1 MRLATGVQVEEI
13 RRRRPCVVT
22 TQGREM
28 NVSLT
33 TWALLLGFV
42 FAMLILDLFLHRGHQ
57 EIKFKEAAIWSSIW
71 VACGLGVGAVI
82 WAQYGSEFGLQY
94 LSGYVIEKSLA
105 IDNVFVWGLLFAAFA
120 VPKRYQHR
128 VLFLGVIGALAMRS
142 VMILAGSALIK
153 EFAWILYIFGA
164 FLLYTGIKMFRQ
176 RNEHFDLNKS
186 KFYNW
191 IKNKL
196 RLTDKIEDESFTKTI
211 NGVRYFTP
219 LFLVLIM
226 VEFMDLVFAVD
237 SIPAIFAVTE
247 EPFLVFASNA
257 LAILG
262 LRSMY
267 FLIADLMDRFKYLK
281 EGLSIILVWVGL
293 KMIVSHAFFKIPT
306 WVSLTVI
313 TSIITISIIASF
325 RKVAQ
330 NVK

>member
-1 MRLATGVQVEEI
+1 
-13 RRRRPCVVT
+13 
-22 TQGREM
+22 M

-33 TWALLLGFV
+33 TWSLLIGFV
-42 FAMLILDLFLHRGHQ
+42 LAMLLVDLFLHRSHN

-71 VACGLGVGAVI
+71 VACGLGVGGVI
-82 WAQYGSEFGLQY
+82 WSQYGSEYGLQY

-128 VLFLGVIGALAMRS
+128 VLFLGVVGALVMRS
-142 VMILAGSALIK
+142 IMIIGGSAAIK
-153 EFAWILYIFGA
+153 EFSWILYIFGA
-164 FLLYTGIKMFRQ
+164 FLIYTGFKMFIQ
-176 RNEHFDLNKS
+176 RNEHFNLDKS
-186 KFYNW
+186 KVYQW
-191 IKNKL
+191 LRAKL
-196 RLTDKIEDESFTKTI
+196 RMTDSIEDESFTKRI

-237 SIPAIFAVTE
+237 SIPAIFAVTD

-267 FLIADLMDRFKYLK
+267 FLIADLMDKFKYLK
-281 EGLSIILVWVGL
+281 EGLSVILVWVGA
-293 KMIVSHAFFKIPT
+293 KMIISHALFKIPT
-306 WVSLTVI
+306 WLSLAVI
-313 TSIITISIIASF
+313 IAVLAISIIASF
-325 RKVAQ
+325 RKVDS

>member
-1 MRLATGVQVEEI
+1 
-13 RRRRPCVVT
+13 
-22 TQGREM
+22 M

-33 TWALLLGFV
+33 TWSLLIGFV
-42 FAMLILDLFLHRGHQ
+42 LAMLLIDLFLHRSHN

-71 VACGLGVGAVI
+71 VACGLGVGGVI
-82 WAQYGSEFGLQY
+82 WSQYGSEYGLQY

-128 VLFLGVIGALAMRS
+128 VLFLGVVGALVMRS
-142 VMILAGSALIK
+142 IMIIGGSAAIK
-153 EFAWILYIFGA
+153 EFSWILYIFGA
-164 FLLYTGIKMFRQ
+164 FLIYTGFKMFIQ
-176 RNEHFDLNKS
+176 RNEHFNLDKS
-186 KFYNW
+186 KVYQW
-191 IKNKL
+191 LRAKL
-196 RLTDKIEDESFTKTI
+196 RMTDSIEDESFTKRI

-237 SIPAIFAVTE
+237 SIPAIFAVTD

-267 FLIADLMDRFKYLK
+267 FLIADLMDKFKYLK
-281 EGLSIILVWVGL
+281 EGLSVILVWVGA
-293 KMIVSHAFFKIPT
+293 KMIISHALFKIPT
-306 WVSLTVI
+306 WLSLVVI
-313 TSIITISIIASF
+313 IAVLAISIIASF
-325 RKVAQ
+325 RKVDS

>member
-1 MRLATGVQVEEI
+1 
-13 RRRRPCVVT
+13 
-22 TQGREM
+22 M
-28 NVSLT
+28 NVSIT
-33 TWALLLGFV
+33 TWSLLLAFV
-42 FAMLILDLFLHRGHQ
+42 FAMLILDLFLHRSHQ
-57 EIKFKEAAIWSSIW
+57 EIKFKEAAIWSAIW
-71 VACGLGVGAVI
+71 IACGLGVGAII

-105 IDNVFVWGLLFAAFA
+105 IDNVFVWGLLFTAFA

-142 VMILAGSALIK
+142 VMIIAGSALIK

-164 FLLYTGIKMFRQ
+164 FLVYTGFKMFKQ

-186 KFYNW
+186 KFYHW
-191 IKNKL
+191 LRSKL
-196 RLTDKIEDESFTKTI
+196 RLTEGIEDQSFTKRI

-219 LFLVLIM
+219 LFLVLVM

-237 SIPAIFAVTE
+237 SIPAIFAVTD

-267 FLIADLMDRFKYLK
+267 FLIADLMDRFRYLK
-281 EGLSIILVWVGL
+281 EGLSVILVWVGA
-293 KMIVSHAFFKIPT
+293 KMIISHALFKIPT
-306 WVSLTVI
+306 WVSLAVI
-313 TSIITISIIASF
+313 TAILTVSIVASF
-325 RKVAQ
+325 RKVDGH
-330 NVK
+330 VK

>member
-1 MRLATGVQVEEI
+1 
-13 RRRRPCVVT
+13 
-22 TQGREM
+22 M

-33 TWALLLGFV
+33 TWSLLIGFV
-42 FAMLILDLFLHRGHQ
+42 LAMLLVDLFLHRSHY

-71 VACGLGVGAVI
+71 VACGLGVGGVI
-82 WAQYGSEFGLQY
+82 WSQYGSEYGLQY

-105 IDNVFVWGLLFAAFA
+105 IDNVFIWGLLFAAFA

-128 VLFLGVIGALAMRS
+128 VLFLGVVGALVMRS
-142 VMILAGSALIK
+142 IMIIGGSAAIK
-153 EFAWILYIFGA
+153 EFSWILYIFGA
-164 FLLYTGIKMFRQ
+164 FLIYTGFKMFIQ
-176 RNEHFDLNKS
+176 RNEHFDLDKS
-186 KFYNW
+186 KVYQW
-191 IKNKL
+191 LRAKL
-196 RLTDKIEDESFTKTI
+196 RMTDSIEDESFTKRI

-237 SIPAIFAVTE
+237 SIPAIFAVTD

-267 FLIADLMDRFKYLK
+267 FLIADLMDKFKYLK
-281 EGLSIILVWVGL
+281 EGLSVILVWVGA
-293 KMIVSHAFFKIPT
+293 KMIISHALFKIPS
-306 WVSLTVI
+306 WLSLAVI
-313 TSIITISIIASF
+313 IAVLAISIIASF
-325 RKVAQ
+325 RKVDS

>member
-1 MRLATGVQVEEI
+1 
-13 RRRRPCVVT
+13 
-22 TQGREM
+22 M

-33 TWALLLGFV
+33 TWSLLLAFV
-42 FAMLILDLFLHRGHQ
+42 FAMLLLDLFLHRSHH

-71 VACGLGVGAVI
+71 VACGLGVGGVI
-82 WAQYGSEFGLQY
+82 WAQYGSEYGLQY

-120 VPKRYQHR
+120 VPKKYQHR
-128 VLFLGVIGALAMRS
+128 VLFLGVVGALAMRS
-142 VMILAGSALIK
+142 VMIIGGSALIK

-164 FLLYTGIKMFRQ
+164 FLVYTGIKMFVQ
-176 RNEHFDLNKS
+176 RNEHFDLNSS

-191 IKNKL
+191 LRGKL
-196 RLTDKIEDESFTKTI
+196 RLTDSIENENFTVVK

-237 SIPAIFAVTE
+237 SIPAIFAVTD

-267 FLIADLMDRFKYLK
+267 FLIADLMDKFRYLK

-293 KMIVSHAFFKIPT
+293 KMIVSHALFKIPT
-306 WVSLTVI
+306 WVSLAVI
-313 TSIITISIIASF
+313 TLVIAISIIASF
-325 RKVAQ
+325 RKADS

>member
-1 MRLATGVQVEEI
+1 
-13 RRRRPCVVT
+13 
-22 TQGREM
+22 M
-28 NVSLT
+28 NVTLT
-33 TWALLLGFV
+33 TWSLLLGFV
-42 FAMLILDLFLHRGHQ
+42 FAMLILDLFLHRSHS

-71 VACGLGVGAVI
+71 VACGLGVGAII
-82 WAQYGSEFGLQY
+82 WSQYGSEYGLQY

-128 VLFLGVIGALAMRS
+128 VLFLGVVGALAMRS
-142 VMILAGSALIK
+142 VMIIGGSALIK

-164 FLLYTGIKMFRQ
+164 FLVYTGIKMFKQ
-176 RNEHFDLNKS
+176 RNEHFNLENS
-186 KFYNW
+186 KFYQW
-191 IKNKL
+191 LRKKL
-196 RLTDKIEDESFTKTI
+196 RLTDSIEDESFTKRI

-219 LFLVLIM
+219 LFLVLVM

-247 EPFLVFASNA
+247 EPFIVFASNA

-267 FLIADLMDRFKYLK
+267 FLIADLMDKFRYLK
-281 EGLSIILVWVGL
+281 EGLSIILVWVGV
-293 KMIVSHAFFKIPT
+293 KMIVSHALFKIPT
-306 WVSLTVI
+306 WVSLAVI
-313 TSIITISIIASF
+313 TSIITISIVASF
-325 RKVAQ
+325 RKVEE

>member
-1 MRLATGVQVEEI
+1 
-13 RRRRPCVVT
+13 
-22 TQGREM
+22 M

-33 TWALLLGFV
+33 TWSLLIGFV
-42 FAMLILDLFLHRGHQ
+42 LAMLLVDLFLHRSHN

-71 VACGLGVGAVI
+71 VACGLGVGGVI
-82 WAQYGSEFGLQY
+82 WSQYGSEYGLQY

-105 IDNVFVWGLLFAAFA
+105 IDNVFIWGLLFAAFA

-128 VLFLGVIGALAMRS
+128 VLFLGVVGALVMRS
-142 VMILAGSALIK
+142 IMIIGGSAAIK
-153 EFAWILYIFGA
+153 EFSWILYIFGA
-164 FLLYTGIKMFRQ
+164 FLIYTGFKMFIQ
-176 RNEHFDLNKS
+176 RNEHFDLDKS
-186 KFYNW
+186 KVYQW
-191 IKNKL
+191 LRAKL
-196 RLTDKIEDESFTKTI
+196 RMTDSIEDESFTKRI

-237 SIPAIFAVTE
+237 SIPAIFAVTD

-267 FLIADLMDRFKYLK
+267 FLIADLMDKFKYLK
-281 EGLSIILVWVGL
+281 EGLSVILVWVGA
-293 KMIVSHAFFKIPT
+293 KMIISHALFKIPT
-306 WVSLTVI
+306 WLSLAVI
-313 TSIITISIIASF
+313 IAVLAISIIASF
-325 RKVAQ
+325 RKVDS

>member
-1 MRLATGVQVEEI
+1 
-13 RRRRPCVVT
+13 
-22 TQGREM
+22 M

-33 TWALLLGFV
+33 KWSLLLAFV
-42 FAMLILDLFLHRGHQ
+42 FAMLLLDLFLHRSHH

-71 VACGLGVGAVI
+71 VACGLGVGGVI
-82 WAQYGSEFGLQY
+82 WARYGSEYGLQY

-120 VPKRYQHR
+120 VPKKYQHR
-128 VLFLGVIGALAMRS
+128 VLFLGVVGALAMRS
-142 VMILAGSALIK
+142 VMIIGGSALIK

-164 FLLYTGIKMFRQ
+164 FLVYTGIKMFVQ

-186 KFYNW
+186 KFYKW
-191 IKNKL
+191 LRGKL
-196 RLTDKIEDESFTKTI
+196 RLTESIENENFTVVK

-237 SIPAIFAVTE
+237 SIPAIFAVTD

-267 FLIADLMDRFKYLK
+267 FLIADLMDKFRYLK

-293 KMIVSHAFFKIPT
+293 KMIVSHALFKIPT
-306 WVSLTVI
+306 WVSLVVI
-313 TSIITISIIASF
+313 TSIITISIVASF
-325 RKVAQ
+325 K
-330 NVK
+330 KTTK